1 MQISQKK
8 KLNKDQIQNKDING
22 GIYEANW
29 IIKSVEDRT

>member
-1 MQISQKK
+1 MQISPKK
-8 KLNKDQIQNKDING
+8 KLNKEKMQNKDING

>member
-8 KLNKDQIQNKDING
+8 KYILLNING